1 MISVC
6 IATYN
11 GEKYIKEQ
19 LKSVLLQL
27 SVNDEVIVSDDGSN
41 DNTIEL
47 IQSFSDSRIKLL
59 LENSFSSP
67 VRNFENALK
76 HAKGDYIFLCDQD
89 DIWLP
94 GKVKTMLSYLE
105 QYDLVVSDCKVVDAD
120 LNVISE
126 SFFSGRLSGKGF
138 WKNLIKNTYLGCCMA
153 FRYEVLHYVLPFPE
167 KIAMHDIWIGLSVEM
182 HGLSIFLPNQLM
194 LYRRHGSNASFGGD
208 KSKYSLA
215 YKIKYRFYM
224 IVHLLKR
231 KYWDK

>member
-27 SVNDEVIVSDDGSN
+27 SVNDEVVVSDDGSN
-41 DNTIEL
+41 DNTVEL

-59 LENSFSSP
+59 LKNRFSSP

-89 DIWLP
+89 DIWFP
-94 GKVKTMLSYLE
+94 GKVKTMLSYLK

-153 FRYEVLHYVLPFPE
+153 FRNEVLHYVLPFPD

-182 HGLSIFLPNQLM
+182 HGLSTFLPNQLM
-194 LYRRHGSNASFGGD
+194 LYRRHGANASFGGD

-224 IVHLLKR
+224 IVYLLKR

>member
-27 SVNDEVIVSDDGSN
+27 SVNDEVVVSDDGSN
-41 DNTIEL
+41 DNTVEL

-59 LENSFSSP
+59 LKNRFSSP

-89 DIWLP
+89 DIWFP
-94 GKVKTMLSYLE
+94 GKVKTMLSYLK

-153 FRYEVLHYVLPFPE
+153 FRNEVLHYVLPFPD
-167 KIAMHDIWIGLSVEM
+167 KIAMHDI
-182 HGLSIFLPNQLM
+182 
-194 LYRRHGSNASFGGD
+194 
-208 KSKYSLA
+208 
-215 YKIKYRFYM
+215 
-224 IVHLLKR
+224 
-231 KYWDK
+231 